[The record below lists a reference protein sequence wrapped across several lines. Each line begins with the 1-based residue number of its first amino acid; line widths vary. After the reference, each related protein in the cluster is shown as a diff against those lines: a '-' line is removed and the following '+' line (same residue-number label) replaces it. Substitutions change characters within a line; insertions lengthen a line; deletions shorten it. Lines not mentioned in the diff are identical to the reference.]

1 MDLPNGF
8 AIAICILNIQINGD
22 TVRWMILCYPYI
34 YINNPFRNLQYL
46 NRSSYIDIEFE
57 PKLWHIIVH
66 ANKKGYMLIERR
78 NVYGWSMCPD
88 DSEPQSNISHN
99 ISHND
104 DRLLYNMANA
114 PIIYHGFKVPS
125 VEHLGRL
132 RDKLWQATR
141 TFLRPVFE
149 AKTWQLFANV
159 YFQKTINSPNIGV
172 YLL

>member
-8 AIAICILNIQINGD
+8 AKWICQMDLPLPFAFWIYKSMVTPWDEWYYVIH
-22 TVRWMILCYPYI
+22 I

-114 PIIYHGFKVPS
+114 PIIYRGFKVPS

-149 AKTWQLFANV
+149 AKT
-159 YFQKTINSPNIGV
+159 
-172 YLL
+172 

>member
-8 AIAICILNIQINGD
+8 AKWICHCHLHFEYTNQWWHREMNDIMLSI
-22 TVRWMILCYPYI
+22 YI

-141 TFLRPVFE
+141 TF
-149 AKTWQLFANV
+149 FAPSIWGKNL
-159 YFQKTINSPNIGV
+159 TIICQR
-172 YLL
+172 LLPKNHK